1 MSNLAV
7 RFLTA
12 LVGVPVI
19 LGILYAGPPLA
30 WFVLCGAAMLVA
42 AWEFL
47 TMSHPDD
54 IPGRVVG
61 AMLTLGVF
69 ALLVSTR
76 FGASHGA
83 VVGLCLAA
91 LAPLVLLVALARPTQ
106 ISTALPRSAALVM
119 APLYLGA
126 PMAALALV
134 RTFGTTTQG
143 GGLCLLTMMFSWF
156 GDTGGYF
163 AGKGIGGPKLYPA
176 VSPNKTW
183 SGAVGGLAGS
193 VLGSVLAHFTFLPAL
208 PLAAGSALA
217 AAAGA
222 FGQVGDLC
230 ESILK
235 RSAGVKD
242 SGALLPGHG
251 GILDRID
258 ALLFCALAMF
268 AALQSGWLQG
278 FAARL

>member
-12 LVGVPVI
+12 LIGAPII
-19 LGILYAGPPLA
+19 LGIIYLGPDLA
-30 WFVLCGAAMLVA
+30 WFSLCAAAMAVA
-42 AWEFL
+42 TWEFL
-47 TMSHPDD
+47 TLTHPDD
-54 IPGRVVG
+54 RTGRVLG
-61 AMLTLGVF
+61 TGLTLAVF
-69 ALLVSTR
+69 ALLVGTR
-76 FGASHGA
+76 FGAVHGSLL
-83 VVGLCLAA
+83 GLGLAA
-91 LAPLVLLVALARPTQ
+91 LAPVVMLAALARPTQ
-106 ISTALPRSAALVM
+106 IPAALHRSAALVM

-134 RTFGTTTQG
+134 RTFGTPFQG
-143 GGLCLLTMMFSWF
+143 GGLCVLTMMFSWF

-163 AGKGIGGPKLYPA
+163 AGKGIGGPKLYAA

-183 SGAVGGLAGS
+183 AGAVGGLGGS
-193 VLGSVLAHFTFLPAL
+193 VLGSVLAHATFLPAL
-208 PLAAGSALA
+208 GLGQGVALA
-217 AAAGA
+217 AVAGA
-222 FGQVGDLC
+222 FGQAGDLC

-258 ALLFCALAMF
+258 ALVFCALAMF